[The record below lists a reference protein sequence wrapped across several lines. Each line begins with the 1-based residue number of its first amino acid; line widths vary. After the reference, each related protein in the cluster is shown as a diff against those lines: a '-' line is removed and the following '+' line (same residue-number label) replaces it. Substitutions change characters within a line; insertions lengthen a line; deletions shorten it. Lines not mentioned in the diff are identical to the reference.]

1 MEAYVFLWIGYT
13 GQKPNTNKDRDKI
26 VSWCAV
32 WRASWCSELLLT
44 NLLGSYLTHWL
55 TRVFLHDSWEQIGDQ
70 NFKLSTVL
78 QSHVFLIF
86 TFIINMYIYVK
97 RYVHR
102 DVGPQTP
109 ELFDFLRFLS
119 QVLNSGAKQEQYML
133 PTTELSSPTYS

>member
-1 MEAYVFLWIGYT
+1 MTAE
-13 GQKPNTNKDRDKI
+13 NKLETKTSSCQQFYI
-26 VSWCAV
+26 
-32 WRASWCSELLLT
+32 L
-44 NLLGSYLTHWL
+44 
-55 TRVFLHDSWEQIGDQ
+55 
-70 NFKLSTVL
+70 
-78 QSHVFLIF
+78 VFLIF

-102 DVGPQTP
+102 DVGPQTL